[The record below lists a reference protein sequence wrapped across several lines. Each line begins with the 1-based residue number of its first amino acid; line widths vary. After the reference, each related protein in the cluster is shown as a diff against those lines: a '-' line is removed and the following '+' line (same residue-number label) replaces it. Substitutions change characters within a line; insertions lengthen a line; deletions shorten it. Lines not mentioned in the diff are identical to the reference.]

1 MTGYSPSLS
10 NEPAGPNSLTWL
22 RAVRKPGNEWGA
34 PVWGFFIRPTIRDG
48 NRIAAIAL
56 FNQPMN
62 DLQSFFD
69 SERRNMRLG

>member
-1 MTGYSPSLS
+1 M
-10 NEPAGPNSLTWL
+10 
-22 RAVRKPGNEWGA
+22 RKPGNECGA
-34 PVWGFFIRPTIRDG
+34 PVWGFFIRPTIRDE
-48 NRIAAIAL
+48 NHTAATAL